1 MHRLKVQNY
10 WRRLMDKLNILI
22 AASEVVPFAKSG
34 GLADV
39 AGALPKALR
48 ALGHDVRIV
57 MPRYYIVDKEKYGLR
72 FLEGGLGVPM
82 GIMGEEWAGV
92 YEGVLP
98 GTDVP
103 VYFIDHEGFFGRGGL
118 YDENGFSY
126 TDNDNRF
133 IFFSRAVMQLS
144 KKLRFHPD
152 IIHANDWHTA
162 SIPMMLNVQYAFDD
176 DFAYT
181 GSLLT
186 IHNLQ
191 HQGHFY
197 KGAMDVLD
205 IGWSHFNADEVEE
218 FDGIN
223 LLKGGIVHADAIST
237 VSRKYAQEI
246 RTSEFGWGLERL
258 IDGYSYKLH
267 GILNGVDYD
276 EWSPAIDPFI
286 AETFDNDS
294 MDGKRAC
301 KSALQYAFGLPERD
315 DVPLIGLVGRLVEQK
330 GIELLVHSIHALM
343 HMDLQIVLLG
353 AGEKWAEHFFSDIA
367 GRYPEK
373 FRCYIGYRNDLAHQI
388 EAGCDLFLMPSLF
401 EPCGLNQIYS
411 LRYGTLPIVRATGGL
426 DDTIENYANDSTH
439 GTGFKFYDATPN
451 ALINTVGWAIYTW
464 YNDRQGFEAMQR
476 NAMEKRFDWHHAAL
490 EYEALYYRIKAGRR
504 GE

>member
-1 MHRLKVQNY
+1 
-10 WRRLMDKLNILI
+10 MDKLKILM

-39 AGALPKALR
+39 TGALPKALR
-48 ALGHDVRIV
+48 ALGHDIRIV
-57 MPRYYIVDKEKYGLR
+57 MPRYYIVDREKYTLK
-72 FLEGGLGVPM
+72 LMDGGLGVPM
-82 GIMGEEWAGV
+82 GDMGEVWAGV
-92 YEGVLP
+92 YEGQLP
-98 GTDVP
+98 GTDIP

-118 YDENGFSY
+118 YEENGYSY
-126 TDNDNRF
+126 LDNDIRF
-133 IFFSRAVMQLS
+133 IFFSRAVMQLA

-152 IIHANDWHTA
+152 VIHANDWHTA
-162 SIPMMLNVQYAFDD
+162 AIPMMLNINYPYDS

-191 HQGHFY
+191 HQGRFY
-197 KGAMDVLD
+197 KGAMDLLD
-205 IGWSHFNADEVEE
+205 IGWDHFNADEVEE
-218 FDGIN
+218 YDGIN

-246 RTSEFGWGLERL
+246 RTSEFGWGMENL
-258 IDGYSYKLH
+258 INMYSFKLH

-286 AETFDNDS
+286 TQTFDLDS
-294 MDGKRAC
+294 MEGKSVC
-301 KSALQYAFGLPERD
+301 KKALQHTFGLPERD
-315 DVPLIGLVGRLVEQK
+315 DVPVIGLVGRLVEQK
-330 GIELLVHSIHALM
+330 GVELILHAIHPLM
-343 HMDLQIVLLG
+343 HMEIQIVLLG

-367 GRYPEK
+367 GHYPDK

-388 EAGCDLFLMPSLF
+388 EAGSDLFLMPSLF

-426 DDTIENYANDSTH
+426 DDTIENYHNDSKH

-451 ALINTVGWAIYTW
+451 ALINTVGWAVHTW
-464 YNDRQGFEAMQR
+464 YNDQDGFKQMQH
-476 NAMEKRFDWHHAAL
+476 NAMESRFDWYHAAK
-490 EYEALYYRIKAGRR
+490 EYEALYYQIRAGRR

>member
-1 MHRLKVQNY
+1 
-10 WRRLMDKLNILI
+10 MDKLNILI

-48 ALGHDVRIV
+48 SLGHDVRLV
-57 MPRYYIVDKEKYGLR
+57 MPRYYIVDREKYALR
-72 FLEGGLGVPM
+72 LMEGGLGVPM
-82 GIMGEEWAGV
+82 GALGEVWGGV

-98 GTDVP
+98 GTDIP

-118 YDENGFSY
+118 YEENGYSY
-126 TDNDNRF
+126 IDNDSRF
-133 IFFSRAVMQLS
+133 IFFSRAVMQLA
-144 KKLRFHPD
+144 KKIRFHPD
-152 IIHANDWHTA
+152 VIHANDWHTA
-162 SIPMMLNVQYAFDD
+162 AIPMMLNTHYAYDS
-176 DFAYT
+176 DFAHT

-197 KGAMDVLD
+197 KGAMEILD
-205 IGWSHFNADEVEE
+205 IGWDHFNANEIEE
-218 FDGIN
+218 YDGIN

-246 RTSEFGWGLERL
+246 RTDEFGWGLERL
-258 IDGYSYKLH
+258 IDHNAYKLH

-276 EWSPAIDPFI
+276 EWNPAVDPFI
-286 AETFDNDS
+286 AQTFDSDS
-294 MDGKRAC
+294 MEGKKVC
-301 KSALQYAFGLPERD
+301 KRVLQHTFGLPERD
-315 DVPLIGLVGRLVEQK
+315 DVPVIGLVGRLAEQK

-343 HMDLQIVLLG
+343 HMELQIVLLG

-367 GRYPEK
+367 GRYPDK

-388 EAGCDLFLMPSLF
+388 EAGSDLFLMPSLF

-426 DDTIENYANDSTH
+426 DDTIENYANDSRH
-439 GTGFKFYDATPN
+439 GTGFKFYDATPD
-451 ALINTVGWAIYTW
+451 ALINTVGWALYTW
-464 YNDRQGFEAMQR
+464 YNDSQGFEAMQR
-476 NAMEKRFDWHHAAL
+476 NAMERRFDWTVSAQ

>member
-1 MHRLKVQNY
+1 
-10 WRRLMDKLNILI
+10 MDKLKLLI

-39 AGALPKALR
+39 TGALPKALR
-48 ALGHDVRIV
+48 KLGHDVRIV
-57 MPRYYIVDKEKYGLR
+57 MPRYYIVDREKYALR
-72 FLEGGLGVPM
+72 ALEGGLGVPM
-82 GIMGEEWAGV
+82 GSMGEVWAGV

-98 GTDVP
+98 GTDIP

-118 YDENGFSY
+118 YEENGFSY
-126 TDNDNRF
+126 IDNDSRF
-133 IFFSRAVMQLS
+133 IFFSRAVMQLA

-152 IIHANDWHTA
+152 VIHANDWHTA
-162 SIPMMLNVQYAFDD
+162 AIPMLLNTHYAYDGD
-176 DFAYT
+176 CAYT

-191 HQGHFY
+191 HQGHFN
-197 KGAMDVLD
+197 KGAMELLD
-205 IGWSHFNADEVEE
+205 IGWDHFNADEIEE
-218 FDGIN
+218 YDGIN

-246 RTSEFGWGLERL
+246 RTAEFGWGLERL
-258 IDGYSYKLH
+258 IDINAYKLH

-276 EWSPAIDPFI
+276 EWSPTGDPFI
-286 AETFDNDS
+286 AQTFDTES
-294 MDGKRAC
+294 MEGKRVC
-301 KSALQYAFGLPERD
+301 KKALQNTFGLPERD
-315 DVPLIGLVGRLVEQK
+315 DIPVIGLVGRLVEQK
-330 GIELLVHSIHALM
+330 GIELIVHAIHTLM
-343 HMDLQIVLLG
+343 HMELQIVLLG
-353 AGEKWAEHFFSDIA
+353 AGEKWAESFFSDIA

-388 EAGCDLFLMPSLF
+388 EAGSDLFLMPSLF

-426 DDTIENYANDSTH
+426 DDTIENYANDSLH
-439 GTGFKFYDATPN
+439 GTGFKFYDATPD
-451 ALINTVGWAIYTW
+451 ALINTIGWALYTW
-464 YNDRQGFEAMQR
+464 YNDTKGFQQMQR
-476 NAMEKRFDWHHAAL
+476 NAMERRFDWNQAAK
-490 EYEALYYRIKAGRR
+490 EYEALYDQIKRGRR